1 MIKFQ
6 RQEVIR
12 VDSPGF
18 VVSSSHQ
25 ACRYETSDGEPLAP
39 GYYLALWRSK
49 EAKAFYDDQL
59 RYIGPFS
66 TQTEAQLLLTSALA
80 LKIVTLDVDKSVT
93 SIPVESNHRD
103 WLLSHSGLVQAEG

>member
-1 MIKFQ
+1 MTKFQ

-12 VDSPGF
+12 VESPGF
-18 VVSSSHQ
+18 IVSSSHQ

-49 EAKAFYDDQL
+49 EAKAFYDDQT

-80 LKIVTLDVDKSVT
+80 LKIVALDIVK
-93 SIPVESNHRD
+93 PVSGSPIESNHRD

>member
-6 RQEVIR
+6 RQEVVR
-12 VDSPGF
+12 VDCPGF
-18 VVSSSHQ
+18 IVSSSHK

-39 GYYLALWRSK
+39 GYYLALWRSSD
-49 EAKAFYDDQL
+49 ASAFYDDQI

-66 TQTEAQLLLTSALA
+66 NHTEAQLLRASAVA
-80 LKIVTLDVDKSVT
+80 LKIVALNIDKPVT